1 MPPITCFELE
11 SLHPAWTG
19 SRIIALRQP
28 LQEGLR
34 LIRARLAEASYV
46 LFNLISEF
54 DFDGL
59 LEDMTF
65 VEGHPDRVSA
75 EAAANHYLERGMQAV
90 LARREGWR
98 ILQDKTLPRQVLPA
112 TGSIVPGRFP
122 EQFASCKLGDGSA
135 YNSMYIRTYLIE
147 RNLGC
152 DLADQL
158 LAYDGIREELID
170 FLAKLGGWQAAKAD
184 TTANSR

>member
-1 MPPITCFELE
+1 
-11 SLHPAWTG
+11 
-19 SRIIALRQP
+19 
-28 LQEGLR
+28 
-34 LIRARLAEASYV
+34 
-46 LFNLISEF
+46 
-54 DFDGL
+54 
-59 LEDMTF
+59 
-65 VEGHPDRVSA
+65 
-75 EAAANHYLERGMQAV
+75 MQGV

-147 RNLGC
+147 RNPGW